1 MNSKDNQTGTSS
13 CKMNNYKWNRYKK
26 NKQLN
31 STMGRKR
38 NIQRSTAK
46 PYETEEEATIR
57 RFHDA
62 QRMARFR
69 ARKRKALEE
78 VRTLKT
84 ENFHEF
90 SELKKSI
97 IFKNIN
103 SIVNAPS
110 NAQFQSNFCTENSIV
125 AHSSCK
131 QNKYSQLLTV
141 IQELGKDI
149 KLTYAGS
156 KISAE
161 RMKIGIVKARILIKE
176 CLLETEM
183 TS

>member
-1 MNSKDNQTGTSS
+1 MNSKDNRTGTSS

-26 NKQLN
+26 NKQLH
-31 STMGRKR
+31 STKERKK
-38 NIQRSTAK
+38 NIHRSTAK
-46 PYETEEEATIR
+46 AFETEEEATIR

-78 VRTLKT
+78 VKTLKT
-84 ENFHEF
+84 GNFHE
-90 SELKKSI
+90 LKKII

-103 SIVNAPS
+103 SIANAPT
-110 NAQFQSNFCTENSIV
+110 NAQFQSNFCTDNPPV
-125 AHSSCK
+125 FAHSSCQ
-131 QNKYSQLLTV
+131 QNKYSQLLTI
-141 IQELGKDI
+141 IQDLGKDI
-149 KLTYAGS
+149 KLSYAGS

-161 RMKIGIVKARILIKE
+161 RVKIGIVKARILIKE